1 MAKNNK
7 SDELQTMLRKV
18 RKSEAKGTP
27 EQKVV
32 PVKVK
37 KEKEVSLG
45 VLVPEEFRTFVR
57 MLSAKEG
64 LSIKDIVMT
73 AIKDKYRDSI

>member
-1 MAKNNK
+1 MAKNTK
-7 SDELQTMLRKV
+7 SDELQSLLRKV

-32 PVKVK
+32 PVKAK
-37 KEKEVSLG
+37 KDKEVSLG

-73 AIKDKYRDSI
+73 AIKDKYGDSI